1 MDKDTFDFGFTF
13 ADENEVFTDS
23 VKYHTLA
30 QEIDDLKSRIRKL
43 DEMFLP
49 FLQNLAKEPDKAMIK
64 WPNRADVVNKQIA
77 KMKQITNI

>member
-13 ADENEVFTDS
+13 ADENEVITDS
-23 VKYHTLA
+23 VKYNSLT